1 MVSRLSWQT
10 LSPDSLAQV
19 VDAYTLEPIGEGEA
33 YVTCE
38 GCRRAYL
45 LSTIVEVAG
54 PNATQCPGCGERAMR
69 RGLRSFAGEVVIEPD
84 PNIVPGSMASL
95 QAAVRRASGNGTV
108 VRVPPG
114 TYRGTLILEGAVTV
128 AGTAPG
134 TVLLVGESAPAVIV
148 RLPPGL
154 TTRAPEVRAL
164 TPCLHGMV
172 LSVDGPMPRAGRAAT
187 RAVIAVEAG
196 SPTIQSCTIDAS
208 GVDGVAVI
216 GASSA
221 ATISGTTV
229 QRAGGYGINIERR
242 ASVSIDG
249 VEVSDAQVAGV
260 RVVGGVIEAERL
272 VVRGGPMVGM
282 VLSDGATGTLSHCEI
297 VGAGRVGI
305 AIAGAGTAPEFREAT
320 VRDGTGTGIL
330 VSEDA
335 TPTLGRCTVS
345 GHGGTGIEVCTG
357 ANPTVRE
364 CTVRDGQ
371 ARGIWTRSGG
381 RGVIDR
387 CTVTGHGSGMDIE
400 VTSATRVVAMG
411 VTGTA
416 PRRLG
421 PTPAGSRASRAVARA
436 APTPTP
442 EAGLTS
448 GAVTIPSPTPG
459 AVAGLTPGAVAIPS
473 PTPGPVAGLTSG
485 AVAIPSPTP
494 GAVAAPR
501 DPTSDARLTVPF
513 RLEYLALVENVATL
527 LRDGIAPAGDAIAE
541 AEDTPGR
548 DLLPVMENARALSSG
563 FFPGDHVP
571 VYLNARNARLYRH
584 VVLAATG
591 TEAERASRAVCI
603 VRLSPTLS
611 RRPGTLVADGDP
623 ASPRTTFMA
632 PDEARDVLDMRVVR
646 GTAWTEGTTETT
658 LRIDAERERQMQAV
672 ILVPGVIPSTAI
684 REVIVPDAATR
695 VRVEAL
701 LREAGV
707 ASSVPVTVGANR
719 FFTAGVRWQASV
731 EAEGVSV
738 PVASPEV
745 PAVPAPRFWSRIRWG
760 G

>member
-196 SPTIQSCTIDAS
+196 SPTIQTCTIDAS

-305 AIAGAGTAPEFREAT
+305 AIAGAGTAPEFRQAT

-371 ARGIWTRSGG
+371 ARGIWSRSGG

-400 VTSATRVVAMG
+400 VTSATRVVALG

-436 APTPTP
+436 APPPTP

-459 AVAGLTPGAVAIPS
+459 AVAGLTPGAV
-473 PTPGPVAGLTSG
+473 T
-485 AVAIPSPTP
+485 IPSPTP

-623 ASPRTTFMA
+623 ASPRTRFMA
-632 PDEARDVLDMRVVR
+632 PDEARLALDMRVVR
-646 GTAWTEGTTETT
+646 GTAWTEGTDTT
-658 LRIDAERERQMQAV
+658 LRVDAERERQMQAV
-672 ILVPGVIPSTAI
+672 IFVPGAIPATAI
-684 REVIVPDAATR
+684 REVIVPDEATR
-695 VRVEAL
+695 ARVQSL
-701 LREAGV
+701 LRDRGV
-707 ASSVPVTVGANR
+707 VPSVPVTVSSTR
-719 FFTAGVRWQASV
+719 FFAPGVRWQASV
-731 EAEGVSV
+731 AVEVVSP
-738 PVASPEV
+738 PVVSPEV